1 MIYFSVDVPF
11 FSTSLE
17 KYTTERTLVEKVPDK
32 KPIGM
37 LYLDCIKLK
46 QVLMP
51 SPLKCLDVSYS
62 NVFATCI
69 SFMSCNFSIL

>member
-1 MIYFSVDVPF
+1 M
-11 FSTSLE
+11 
-17 KYTTERTLVEKVPDK
+17 LVEKVPDK

-51 SPLKCLDVSYS
+51 SPLKCLDVSVS
-62 NVFATCI
+62 NTVEFCTTGEKIRTVDSVIC
-69 SFMSCNFSIL
+69 FILY